1 MKEWTVTDLAK
12 LSGVSVRTL
21 HHYDDIG
28 LLSPA
33 RVGENRYR
41 YYGEAELLRLQQI
54 LLYRELGMPLKTISS
69 ILDDPRFDSLAA
81 LMAQRGQ
88 LAAEAKRY
96 RQLIRTID
104 RTIAHLKGERAMQ
117 HEDLYKG
124 FVAPE
129 KQAEYE
135 AWLKDRFGDSIRE
148 EITSSDS
155 TERGIS
161 DQDMKERMKAL
172 AGIEADLVEAMENGT
187 VPEARS
193 LDPLIERHH
202 AWVAQMW
209 GRDCSHDAYAGL
221 ADIYESH
228 GDFRQR
234 YETLSPGFSKWLP
247 IAMRAWARRLKKD

>member
-1 MKEWTVTDLAK
+1 MKEWMVNDLAK
-12 LSGVSVRTL
+12 LAGVSVRTL
-21 HHYDDIG
+21 HHYDAIG
-28 LLSPA
+28 LLSPV

-54 LLYRELGMPLKTISS
+54 LLYRELGMPLETIGS

-81 LMAQRGQ
+81 LNEQRSH

-117 HEDLYKG
+117 YENLYKG
-124 FVAPE
+124 FVTPE

-135 AWLKDRFGDSIRE
+135 AWLKDRLGDSTHE
-148 EITSSDS
+148 KVTASDS
-155 TERGIS
+155 AAKAIS
-161 DQDMKERMKAL
+161 DQDMKERMSAL
-172 AGIEADLVEAMENGT
+172 AGIEAVLVKTMEDGT
-187 VPEARS
+187 VPEARA
-193 LDPLIERHH
+193 LDPLIQRHH

-228 GDFRQR
+228 DDFKQR

-247 IAMRAWARRLKKD
+247 IAMRSWTRRVKES